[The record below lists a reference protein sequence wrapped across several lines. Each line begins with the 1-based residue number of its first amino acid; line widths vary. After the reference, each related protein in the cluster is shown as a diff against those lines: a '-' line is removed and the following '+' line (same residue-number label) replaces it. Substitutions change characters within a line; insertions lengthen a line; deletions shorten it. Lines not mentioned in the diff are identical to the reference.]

1 MTVSESEFYQQNQL
15 MIEDIAKDIGKL
27 EAGITQELYNIYL
40 VSIKDRDN
48 D

>member
-1 MTVSESEFYQQNQL
+1 
-15 MIEDIAKDIGKL
+15 MIEDIAKDTGEL

-40 VSIKDRDN
+40 VSIEDRDN